1 MGSATISH
9 VFIPHPFHLL
19 TRHVLILQPSI
30 TTLKPDKWV
39 ILITYLQVNKMKCE
53 VNSVDKCTVNCVV
66 YKDQLDFYW
75 SCKTSKTRTTRAIWT
90 VSLWPKPHKACDWL
104 EMHLKKLYNYQLQ
117 VLNTFET
124 AQKHP
129 CSLWTLVVSN
139 QDVESSR
146 KFSDLTSILFGYC
159 YSMPSSPFIRGL
171 ILVLNTS

>member
-75 SCKTSKTRTTRAIWT
+75 SCKTSKTRTTRAI
-90 VSLWPKPHKACDWL
+90 
-104 EMHLKKLYNYQLQ
+104 
-117 VLNTFET
+117 
-124 AQKHP
+124 
-129 CSLWTLVVSN
+129 
-139 QDVESSR
+139 
-146 KFSDLTSILFGYC
+146 
-159 YSMPSSPFIRGL
+159 
-171 ILVLNTS
+171 